1 MFSAPP
7 LKKRPNIPLDD
18 DSTHSK
24 RPRLETKSSK
34 ENMYL
39 QTANKN
45 LENSLAILNKF
56 FNKQQLYLVHESNVK
71 DTSVI
76 WKDAT
81 NYLSLLAEAA
91 ASQSAIPIDNL
102 PDFPQI
108 GIDDD

>member
-1 MFSAPP
+1 MFSALPS
-7 LKKRPNIPLDD
+7 KKMPYIPRGD
-18 DSTHSK
+18 DSTRSK
-24 RPRLETKSSK
+24 RPRLETKSPK
-34 ENMYL
+34 
-39 QTANKN
+39 
-45 LENSLAILNKF
+45 ENSLAILNKF

-81 NYLSLLAEAA
+81 NNLSFLAEAA